1 MKKLLLIWTLIG
13 INFLT
18 ILPAQ
23 SLTQSSAK
31 SMLDVNGEEYIVGE
45 DGILRIYVNIWG
57 HVKSPGTYL
66 IFDGANII
74 NALSL
79 AGGPL
84 DGANLKKVDV
94 ISTKSN
100 SKNTYNLESLINTST
115 NELLNNL
122 KLSPYD
128 TIIIKE
134 SASNKILVRS
144 NLVGAILQLVN
155 VLYTIENLD

>member
-1 MKKLLLIWTLIG
+1 MKKLLLCTIIG
-13 INFLT
+13 INFLSF
-18 ILPAQ
+18 LPAQ

-31 SMLDVNGEEYIVGE
+31 NMMDVNGEEYLVGD

-57 HVKSPGTYL
+57 HVKSQGTYL
-66 IFDGANII
+66 IFDGANMI

-84 DGANLKKVDV
+84 DGANLKKVDL
-94 ISTKSN
+94 ISTQNN
-100 SKNTYNLESLINTST
+100 SRTTYNLESLINNSPI
-115 NELLNNL
+115 ELTKL
-122 KLSPYD
+122 KLNPYD

-134 SASNKILVRS
+134 SAANKILVRS